1 MARLGQQDFLPK
13 QRMLRAQSD
22 LRAVEKE
29 VRSVGAAMERLN
41 TKARLNGG
49 DFSAQQ
55 RQVAEAQASLFRA
68 LKDGRR
74 TNFTAELNQLRDAM
88 ARYGGHP
95 HGRCRPS
102 PPGPSLRP
110 NPTQGEAVN
119 ERNQLSAGGTGAAGS
134 GKARRYRRRVD
145 RNQEKGRV
153 G

>member
-1 MARLGQQDFLPK
+1 
-13 QRMLRAQSD
+13 MLRAQSD

-74 TNFTAELNQLRDAM
+74 TNFTAELNQLRAAM
-88 ARYGGHP
+88 ARYGVDI
-95 HGRCRPS
+95 RTVDAD
-102 PPGPSLRP
+102 LRR
-110 NPTQGEAVN
+110 QGQAYDHLIAKARQYQN
-119 ERNQLSAGGTGAAGS
+119 ERSDERSVGKESGS
-134 GKARRYRRRVD
+134 TCRSRWATD
-145 RNQEKGRV
+145 H
-153 G
+153 

>member
-1 MARLGQQDFLPK
+1 
-13 QRMLRAQSD
+13 MLRAQSD

-74 TNFTAELNQLRDAM
+74 TNFTAELTQLRDAM
-88 ARYGGHP
+88 ARYRSEERRVGKEGGSTCRI
-95 HGRCRPS
+95 GR
-102 PPGPSLRP
+102 LP
-110 NPTQGEAVN
+110 NP
-119 ERNQLSAGGTGAAGS
+119 
-134 GKARRYRRRVD
+134 K
-145 RNQEKGRV
+145 K
-153 G
+153 

>member
-74 TNFTAELNQLRDAM
+74 TNFTAELNQLR
-88 ARYGGHP
+88 RSEEHT
-95 HGRCRPS
+95 S
-102 PPGPSLRP
+102 ELQSLMRISY
-110 NPTQGEAVN
+110 AV
-119 ERNQLSAGGTGAAGS
+119 LCL
-134 GKARRYRRRVD
+134 
-145 RNQEKGRV
+145 
-153 G
+153 